1 VDDGPAA
8 ATAAPG
14 PSGRRLEA
22 ACRAIAALP
31 PHPAVAG
38 PAWWDAGAPTRRV
51 TYVARTSLP
60 LPPAPWS
67 AHRALVFCAE
77 LALALAPLHEAGAA
91 HGALRPDTV
100 EQRPDGGPL
109 VRAPAGVGTPADDL
123 HGLGILLLGLLT
135 GRSEH
140 AGLVIAGEDGPAAE
154 TAALLQG
161 LLAADPAQR
170 PASSRIVGTRL
181 AEIAE
186 AVPDA
191 AAAIRPEHSR
201 RRRVRL
207 AAALVLLVVAGGS
220 GAYVAGHRVGP
231 PGPALS
237 PATVTVPVPPPVSP

>member
-14 PSGRRLEA
+14 LSGRRLEA

-31 PHPAVAG
+31 PNPAVAA
-38 PAWWDAGAPTRRV
+38 PAWWDAGAPVRRV
-51 TYVARTSLP
+51 THVARAGLP
-60 LPPAPWS
+60 LPPAPWA
-67 AHRALVFCAE
+67 AHRALAFCSE
-77 LALALAPLHEAGAA
+77 LALALAPLHDAGVA
-91 HGALRPDTV
+91 HGALRPETV

-109 VRAPAGVGTPADDL
+109 VRAPAGAGTAADDL

-140 AGLVIAGEDGPAAE
+140 AGLVVAGEDGPAAE
-154 TAALLQG
+154 AAALLQG

-170 PASSRIVGTRL
+170 PVSGRIVGTRL
-181 AEIAE
+181 AEIAA

-191 AAAIRPEHSR
+191 EAATQPRRSR
-201 RRRVRL
+201 RRRGRL
-207 AAALVLLVVAGGS
+207 AAALALLAVAGGA
-220 GAYVAGHRVGP
+220 GAYLAGHRVGP

-237 PATVTVPVPPPVSP
+237 PTTVTVPVPPPVSP